1 MIYKIIISIFCL
13 FAVFGD
19 FLANEKPIYI
29 KYRDSHYFPIFRGY
43 LNELGWKKP
52 YDEFSSSVKWSEL
65 DYENIIWTPIPYSY
79 YTIDRKNMNY
89 RSPLGP
95 QQIESTRY
103 RHWLGTDAIG
113 RDVFAGIIHG
123 TRIAFLVGLIAMAI
137 ALTLGILLGSLSGY
151 FGNDTVSLKNYQ
163 WIGLLVGII
172 PAFFIAFFG
181 RTAQLWIE
189 GGLINWIIS
198 MILFLLL
205 LFFFFKAF
213 YFLRTLPFF
222 NRKNFV
228 PVDGFILRLIEIVDS
243 IPALLLL
250 LSALAILERPS
261 LFWVMGIIGLLNWT
275 GIARL
280 LRGEILKVKKMAF
293 VDTAKI
299 LGFGHWHIL
308 IREILPNALQPVIVS
323 VSFGLAGAILLEAFL
338 SFLGIGGNPQLVTW
352 GSMLNGAKNYF
363 SAWWLALFP
372 GLFIFLTVFSFNRL
386 GEIWNEKIDPER

>member
-43 LNELGWKKP
+43 MNELGWSKP
-52 YDEFSSSVKWSEL
+52 YNEFSGSKWSEI
-65 DYENIIWTPIPYSY
+65 DYENIIWPPIPYSY

-89 RSPLGP
+89 RSPLEP
-95 QQIESTRY
+95 QQIESIRF

-123 TRIAFLVGLIAMAI
+123 TRIAFSVGLMAMAI
-137 ALTLGILLGSLSGY
+137 ALALGIILGSLSGY
-151 FGNDTVSLKNYQ
+151 FGNDSVSLKNYQ
-163 WIGLLVGII
+163 WMGLLVGII
-172 PAFFIAFFG
+172 PSFFVSFFG
-181 RTAQLWIE
+181 RTSQLWLD
-189 GGLINWIIS
+189 GGLFNWSIS
-198 MILFLLL
+198 IFIFFLLL
-205 LFFFFKAF
+205 FLFSKAF
-213 YFLRTLPFF
+213 YFLRILPFF
-222 NRKNFV
+222 NKNTFV
-228 PVDGFILRLIEIVDS
+228 PVDGLILRIIEIVDS
-243 IPALLLL
+243 IPTLLLL
-250 LSALAILERPS
+250 LSALAILEKPS
-261 LFWVMGIIGLLNWT
+261 LFWVMAIIGLLNWT

-308 IREILPNALQPVIVS
+308 LKEILPNAIQPVIVS
-323 VSFGLAGAILLEAFL
+323 VSFGMAGAILLEAFL

-352 GSMLNGAKNYF
+352 GSMLNGARNYF

-372 GLFIFLTVFSFNRL
+372 GLFIFFTVFSFNRL
-386 GEIWNEKIDPER
+386 GELWNEKIDPER